1 MLDPGGALQSERTM
15 TDSEMLDVILLQFC
29 ELAERNR
36 GEKSCWP
43 PCPGYTQL
51 QAFGFLSDAPS
62 AN

>member
-1 MLDPGGALQSERTM
+1 M